1 MINLCSGS
9 PHYIQWDTGHPIF
22 FSCEQAACNVFFLV
36 NKIMELRQKF
46 VSQPF
51 TKYNTT
57 LFLNLVGKCGE
68 ILIFFSLRKTFL
80 NPSECNLSLADLVL
94 YDQIKR
100 LPQDI
105 SEPWLQW
112 LKLIYHPSSITNNV
126 SKNWSMTLKG
136 LRGVV
141 LRALIEKTPNFWP
154 IEPIEL
160 KFWHLILIMECLKI
174 SLRGSH
180 GSTFGPLWWP

>member
-1 MINLCSGS
+1 MGVPFLW
-9 PHYIQWDTGHPIF
+9 P
-22 FSCEQAACNVFFLV
+22 FFLSRPLFPKEDIKLLGICFYAMLKAV
-36 NKIMELRQKF
+36 F
-46 VSQPF
+46 VPNWKPF
-51 TKYNTT
+51 AIIFHEY
-57 LFLNLVGKCGE
+57 
-68 ILIFFSLRKTFL
+68 IL
-80 NPSECNLSLADLVL
+80 L
-94 YDQIKR
+94 YDQFKR

-105 SEPWLQW
+105 SEAWPQW
-112 LKLIYHPSSITNNV
+112 LKLTYHPSIITNNV

>member
-1 MINLCSGS
+1 MYSTVSNKRPWSLIYFWKIFHPGRPYCSLVA
-9 PHYIQWDTGHPIF
+9 YF
-22 FSCEQAACNVFFLV
+22 FSRFWTSWSVIAFRRGLKFWVFLI
-36 NKIMELRQKF
+36 KALIMWAKN
-46 VSQPF
+46 S
-51 TKYNTT
+51 
-57 LFLNLVGKCGE
+57 C
-68 ILIFFSLRKTFL
+68 IMAWI
-80 NPSECNLSLADLVL
+80 L
-94 YDQIKR
+94 YDQFKR

-180 GSTFGPLWWP
+180 GSTFGPLRWP

>member
-1 MINLCSGS
+1 MNQRPRRQRCTKFNRDDSCAGGEGLHSQELWWEAEHLRRRPPLGPTEEVQRRQEHCMMI
-9 PHYIQWDTGHPIF
+9 IF
-22 FSCEQAACNVFFLV
+22 G
-36 NKIMELRQKF
+36 
-46 VSQPF
+46 
-51 TKYNTT
+51 T
-57 LFLNLVGKCGE
+57 LSYFY
-68 ILIFFSLRKTFL
+68 
-80 NPSECNLSLADLVL
+80 PSKLL
-94 YDQIKR
+94 YDQFKR

-105 SEPWLQW
+105 SEPWLHW
-112 LKLIYHPSSITNNV
+112 LKLTYHPSSITNNV

-136 LRGVV
+136 LRGAV